1 TRVGIAVL
9 IYDVV
14 IVGSG
19 IVGATAAIAL
29 AKESN
34 LTIAVIETKELPVYQ
49 QKEKY
54 DSRVSAISLASKSI
68 LQHLALWDA
77 IQSKRVSPYQKMQVW
92 DAKGDGQIHF
102 NCEEIQQPA
111 LGFIIEDNVI
121 RTSLLEK
128 FSCYPTLHFLCPIN
142 LISLR
147 ETDECV
153 ELLANDQQLFRAK
166 LVIAADGAN
175 SWVRSQ
181 ANIEL
186 KSRDYAH
193 TAIVTTAYTELSHE
207 ATAWQRFLPSGPLA
221 FLPLADEHACSIVW
235 STSPAHAENL
245 LSLDDTTFCSAL
257 TDAFDARL
265 GKILKVD
272 ARHFFPLR
280 MRHAKNYVKSRIAL
294 IGDAAH
300 TVHPLAGQGVNL
312 GLLDAAC
319 LVEVILEAH
328 KKNRDFANFATLRRY
343 ERWRKGDTLMMLAV
357 VEGLKQLFAS
367 EKKWLQTMRNT
378 GLHVTNQLGF
388 LKNALANYAIG
399 QRGDLPKSAFLN

>member
-1 TRVGIAVL
+1 M

-92 DAKGDGQIHF
+92 DAKGGG
-102 NCEEIQQPA
+102 EIQFDCNDVHQTA
-111 LGFIIEDNVI
+111 LGFIVEDNVI
-121 RTSLLEK
+121 RTSLLEN
-128 FSCYPTLHFLCPIN
+128 FLRYPTIHFLCPID

-147 ETDECV
+147 ETTECI
-153 ELLANDQQLFRAK
+153 ELVTNDQQTLYAK

-175 SWVRSQ
+175 SWVRSR

-207 ATAWQRFLPSGPLA
+207 ATAWQRFLPTGPLA
-221 FLPLADEHACSIVW
+221 FLPLKEAHACSIVW
-235 STSPAHAENL
+235 SASPDHADYL
-245 LSLDDTTFCSAL
+245 LSLDDETFCSAL

-265 GKILKVD
+265 EKIMAGD
-272 ARHFFPLR
+272 GRYHFPLR
-280 MRHAKNYVKSRIAL
+280 MRHAKNYVQSRIAL

-312 GLLDAAC
+312 GLLDAAS
-319 LVEVILEAH
+319 LAEVILDAH
-328 KKNRDFANFATLRRY
+328 KKNRDFASLATLRRY
-343 ERWRKGDTLMMLAV
+343 ERWRKGDTLAMLALV
-357 VEGLKQLFAS
+357 SGLKQLFAS
-367 EKKWLQTMRNT
+367 KKKWLQTMRNT
-378 GLHVTNQLGF
+378 GLHVTNQSGF
-388 LKNALANYAIG
+388 LKNWLANYAIG
-399 QRGDLPKSAFLN
+399 QRGDLPKSALLNSVERG